1 MKTNRNI
8 EIYSNNSDSATTS
21 IGFIALTIASPVMG
35 LVLLV
40 PAIPQIVT
48 NFSISENVGQC
59 LITFYLIALGLG
71 QLVFGIT
78 SDRFGRRPIL
88 LIGSLIFAIGS
99 SLTLISNTIEAL
111 LACRVVQGLGAAA
124 CLSMGRA
131 MINDNFVRAEAA
143 KHMSTAQTIQSL
155 VPIISVLFG
164 GILVEFLGWKSGM
177 AASSIAGFIIF
188 FITLHKIKETHKYR
202 LSKIN
207 IIEVSKAYGVILT
220 NLTFLSFAI
229 TCGMQSGMFY
239 VLAGI
244 LPYHYEALGQS
255 ALAFGLWFSI
265 MPVGFFI
272 GNLINRRYLVMRGIE
287 IVAFAGSFITL
298 TSMIILLVASYTDNL
313 SPIAIA
319 LPCGLFGFGN
329 GILIS
334 NATIGAISAAGKYAG
349 TGSGFTGAW
358 QMIAG
363 ASFGVLIVAI
373 GGADNMLV
381 AVSSVIGISI
391 ISIICLSYAFI
402 YRHKSLDNLNI
413 KTKKLD
419 RDRSF

>member
-1 MKTNRNI
+1 MKQKRNI
-8 EIYSNNSDSATTS
+8 RIHYNKDGSAATS
-21 IGFIALTIASPVMG
+21 VVFIALTIASPVMG

-40 PAIPQIVT
+40 PAIPEIV
-48 NFSISENVGQC
+48 NYFSISENVGQS
-59 LITFYLIALGLG
+59 LITLYLIALGLG
-71 QLVFGIT
+71 QLVFGIA
-78 SDRFGRRPIL
+78 SDRYGRRPIL
-88 LIGSLIFAIGS
+88 LVGSFTFAIGS
-99 SLTLISNTIEAL
+99 GLTLISYSIETL
-111 LACRVVQGLGAAA
+111 LACRVVQGIGAAA

-131 MINDNFVRAEAA
+131 MINDNFVRTEAA
-143 KHMSTAQTIQSL
+143 KHMSTAQTIQST

-177 AASSIAGFIIF
+177 AISSITGMIIF
-188 FITLHKIKETHKYR
+188 FVTLHKITETHKNK
-202 LSKIN
+202 LPKIN
-207 IIEVSKAYGVILT
+207 IIEISKAYSQILT

-255 ALAFGLWFSI
+255 ALAFGFWFSI
-265 MPVGFFI
+265 MPIGFFI
-272 GNLINRRYLVMRGIE
+272 GNFINRRYLVMRGIE
-287 IVAFAGSFITL
+287 IIAFSGSLITL
-298 TSMIILLVASYTDNL
+298 ASMIILLMASYTGNL

-334 NATIGAISAAGKYAG
+334 NATIGAISAAGQYAG

-373 GGADNMLV
+373 GGADNMFV

-391 ISIICLSYAFI
+391 ISIICLSYAFF
-402 YRHKSLDNLNI
+402 YRHKL
-413 KTKKLD
+413 TKN
-419 RDRSF
+419 

>member
-1 MKTNRNI
+1 MTASKLLNTMKLDKIAEKQYKNKQN
-8 EIYSNNSDSATTS
+8 AVTS
-21 IGFIALTIASPVMG
+21 VGFIALTIASPVMG

-40 PAIPQIVT
+40 PAIPEIV
-48 NFSISENVGQC
+48 NKFSVSENVGQS
-59 LITFYLIALGLG
+59 LITLYLIALGLG
-71 QLVFGIT
+71 QLVYGIA

-88 LIGSLIFAIGS
+88 LIGSFIFAVGS
-99 SLTLISNTIEAL
+99 GLTLISYSIETL
-111 LACRVVQGLGAAA
+111 LACRVIQGLGAAA

-131 MINDNFVRAEAA
+131 MINDNFVREEAA
-143 KHMSTAQTIQSL
+143 KHMSSAQTIQST

-164 GILVEFLGWKSGM
+164 GVLVEFFGWKSGM
-177 AASSIAGFIIF
+177 AVSCIAGLIIF
-188 FITLHKIKETHKYR
+188 FTTLNRITETHKNR

-207 IIEVSKAYGVILT
+207 IIEITKAYGEILT

-255 ALAFGLWFSI
+255 ALAFGFWFSI
-265 MPVGFFI
+265 MPIGFFI
-272 GNLINRRYLVMRGIE
+272 GNFINRRYLVMRGIE
-287 IVAFAGSFITL
+287 IVAFSGSLITL
-298 TSMIILLVASYTDNL
+298 SSMVILLIASYTGNL
-313 SPIAIA
+313 SPISIA

-363 ASFGVLIVAI
+363 ASFGVLIVGI
-373 GGADNMLV
+373 GGAESMLV
-381 AVSSVIGISI
+381 TVSSVIIISI
-391 ISIICLSYAFI
+391 TSIICLSYAFV
-402 YRHKSLDNLNI
+402 YRYKSNDN
-413 KTKKLD
+413 
-419 RDRSF
+419 

>member
-1 MKTNRNI
+1 MKSPQAPLSV
-8 EIYSNNSDSATTS
+8 SNEVTTTS

-35 LVLLV
+35 LVLIV
-40 PAIPQIVT
+40 PAIPEIVSR
-48 NFSISENVGQC
+48 FSITENMGQS

-71 QLVFGIT
+71 QLGYGIA

-88 LIGSLIFAIGS
+88 ILGSLIFAVGS
-99 SLTLISNTIEAL
+99 GLILFASSIEFL
-111 LACRVVQGLGAAA
+111 LVCRIIQGLGAAA
-124 CLSMGRA
+124 CLAMGRA
-131 MINDNFVRAEAA
+131 MINDTFVRTEAA
-143 KHMSTAQTIQSL
+143 KHMSTAQTIQST
-155 VPIISVLFG
+155 VPIIAVLFG
-164 GILVEFLGWKSGM
+164 GVLVEFLGWKSGM
-177 AASSIAGFIIF
+177 AVSAIAGCVIL
-188 FITLHKIKETHKYR
+188 FITISRIVETHKNK
-202 LSKIN
+202 LLKIDLEE
-207 IIEVSKAYGVILT
+207 IYMAYGHIFSKPI
-220 NLTFLSFAI
+220 FLSFAV

-272 GNLINRRYLVMRGIE
+272 GNIVNRRYLVKRGIE
-287 IVAFAGSFITL
+287 IVAFTGSLITL
-298 TSMIILLVASYTDNL
+298 LSMIILFVAAYTGNL
-313 SPIAIA
+313 SPSAIA

-363 ASFGVLIVAI
+363 AGFGALIVLL
-373 GGADNMLV
+373 GGTASMLITV
-381 AVSSVIGISI
+381 VSVIGISI
-391 ISIICLSYAFI
+391 LSIICLSYAFTH
-402 YRHKSLDNLNI
+402 RSELADN
-413 KTKKLD
+413 
-419 RDRSF
+419 